1 MCEPLLDE
9 PQEPSPVDEEALVS
23 EYMEITG
30 CTETE
35 ARAVRMLVP
44 PFSIAMAA

>member
-1 MCEPLLDE
+1 MVAHLFDEPLE
-9 PQEPSPVDEEALVS
+9 TSSMDEESLVS

-35 ARAVRMLVP
+35 ARAVFMLVP
-44 PFSIAMAA
+44 AEASAAA